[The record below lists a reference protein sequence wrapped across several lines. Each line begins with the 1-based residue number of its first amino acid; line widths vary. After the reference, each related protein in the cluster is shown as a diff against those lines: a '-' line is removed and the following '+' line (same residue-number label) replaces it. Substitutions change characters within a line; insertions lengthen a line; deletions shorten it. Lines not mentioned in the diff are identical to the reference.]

1 MSSRSS
7 LLWRDLLLRR
17 SFCANDCG
25 MDTTTDLPLLN
36 PSEARVLGCLI
47 EKKELTPDIYP
58 LTLNAAHAAAN
69 QKTAREPVMALEQ
82 MEVHRTLKLLEQKE
96 LVRQVFGSRVERYE
110 HLAAQRFSLTSPQ
123 IAILGLL
130 LLRGPQTVSELMA
143 RSERMARFGSVEDL
157 RSELDMLIGKRP
169 ALVQEVGRGPGQR
182 EDRYAHLLSGP
193 VDVSA
198 LAAQRGAAS
207 QPASDLVARLEAL
220 EEEVAALRAR
230 LDALGA

>member
-1 MSSRSS
+1 MEP
-7 LLWRDLLLRR
+7 
-17 SFCANDCG
+17 
-25 MDTTTDLPLLN
+25 TTDLPILT
-36 PSEARVLGCLI
+36 PIEARVLGCLI
-47 EKKELTPDIYP
+47 EKKELTPDVYP

-82 MEVHRTLKLLEQKE
+82 VEVHRALKTLEQKG

-130 LLRGPQTVSELMA
+130 LLRGAQTAGELMA
-143 RSERMARFGSVEDL
+143 RSERMARFQSAEDL
-157 RSELDMLIGKRP
+157 RTELDMLIGKRP
-169 ALVQEVGRGPGQR
+169 ALVQEIGRGPGQR

-193 VDVSA
+193 IDVAA
-198 LAAQRGAAS
+198 LAALRGPTVM
-207 QPASDLVARLEAL
+207 PASDLEARLQAL